1 MKFLNYVVEYQDFK
15 FKDKVKRAEKKLK
28 DDRTQAQKLQRE
40 QDTREE
46 LNKLQEDMRAR
57 MNRVV
62 KKIGKKDMKR
72 SEKAALQVKK
82 VEK

>member
-40 QDTREE
+40 
-46 LNKLQEDMRAR
+46 
-57 MNRVV
+57 
-62 KKIGKKDMKR
+62 
-72 SEKAALQVKK
+72 
-82 VEK
+82 